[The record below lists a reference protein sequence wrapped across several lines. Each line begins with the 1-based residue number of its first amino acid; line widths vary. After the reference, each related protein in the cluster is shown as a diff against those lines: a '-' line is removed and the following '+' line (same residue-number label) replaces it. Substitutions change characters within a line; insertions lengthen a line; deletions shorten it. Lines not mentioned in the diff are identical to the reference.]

1 MRSLS
6 DSEMDKLIREVGEEF
21 DEPVVG
27 NCPDERAM
35 IVYLVQP
42 WGNRSPALKEHFVAC
57 RRCLN
62 TLVKLHREFESFQQT
77 PRSDTVPS
85 EAWERFLADTEFRKE
100 YEALGPEFELIESIV
115 RRRME
120 LKMTQGEL
128 AEKLKTGQAAISRL
142 ESGNTNPTL
151 S

>member
-1 MRSLS
+1 MRSFK
-6 DSEMDKLIREVGEEF
+6 D
-21 DEPVVG
+21 
-27 NCPDERAM
+27 
-35 IVYLVQP
+35 
-42 WGNRSPALKEHFVAC
+42 
-57 RRCLN
+57 
-62 TLVKLHREFESFQQT
+62 VKK
-77 PRSDTVPS
+77 
-85 EAWERFLADTEFRKE
+85 RFLADTEFRKE

-151 S
+151 SSLTEIAKALDAELHIVLIPKHKG

>member
-1 MRSLS
+1 MRSFK
-6 DSEMDKLIREVGEEF
+6 D
-21 DEPVVG
+21 
-27 NCPDERAM
+27 
-35 IVYLVQP
+35 
-42 WGNRSPALKEHFVAC
+42 
-57 RRCLN
+57 
-62 TLVKLHREFESFQQT
+62 VKK
-77 PRSDTVPS
+77 
-85 EAWERFLADTEFRKE
+85 RFLADTEFRKE

-151 S
+151 SSLTEIAKALDAELHIVLSPKHKV